1 MALINFSNSEDKGY
15 SPLPEGSYDLEI
27 LSVEQKVSQ
36 AGNPQL
42 EINTEVAGGEH
53 EGRKVR
59 LWYSLTPQSAWK
71 LKKLVVA
78 THTPHEVVGS
88 DRDGQISFDTDDL
101 IGGIFVATAVPG
113 INPKSGK
120 AKVDFNDERPSKLMA
135 IEPPAMPA
143 QVQAAAPPVVQV
155 ASQSPAQQ
163 TLTVAPEASFRRRSR
178 A

>member
-27 LSVEQKVSQ
+27 LQVEQKVSQ

-42 EINTEVAGGEH
+42 ELSTEVAAGEH
-53 EGRKVR
+53 EGRKVK

-78 THTPHEVVGS
+78 THTPHEVVGGLTEK
-88 DRDGQISFDTDDL
+88 DGQISFDTDDL
-101 IGGIFVATAVPG
+101 VGGIFTATAVPG

-120 AKVDFNDERPSKLMA
+120 SKVDFNDERPSKLMA
-135 IEPPAMPA
+135 VEPPAIPA
-143 QVQAAAPPVVQV
+143 QVLAAAPPVVQAPV
-155 ASQSPAQQ
+155 QQ
-163 TLTVAPEASFRRRSR
+163 TLAVAPEASFRRRSR

>member
-27 LSVEQKVSQ
+27 LQVEQKVSQ

-42 EINTEVAGGEH
+42 ELSTEVAAGEH
-53 EGRKVR
+53 EGRKVK

-101 IGGIFVATAVPG
+101 VGGIFTATAVPG

-120 AKVDFNDERPSKLMA
+120 GQGGLQRRAPLEADGCRAARNPCPGPSRS
-135 IEPPAMPA
+135 PPGCAGPR
-143 QVQAAAPPVVQV
+143 AADA
-155 ASQSPAQQ
+155 
-163 TLTVAPEASFRRRSR
+163 RCR
-178 A
+178 AGS